1 MRPRRGPWQVLRI
14 EWDQAKAESNLRK
27 HGVGFGEAATV
38 LYDHFSIHRFDIE
51 HATVE
56 PRFLAVGTSIAD
68 RVLVV
73 IYTDDGSTIRLL
85 SARRATKRERHEYEF
100 A

>member
-1 MRPRRGPWQVLRI
+1 MLRI
-14 EWDQAKAESNLRK
+14 KWDQAKAESNLRK

-38 LYDHFSIHRFDIE
+38 LYDRFSIHRFDTK
-51 HATVE
+51 HSAVE
-56 PRFLAVGTSIAD
+56 PRFLAVGTSLAD

-73 IYTDDGSTIRLL
+73 VYTDDGSTIRLL
-85 SARRATKRERHEYEF
+85 SARRATKRERHEYEL

>member
-1 MRPRRGPWQVLRI
+1 MSLRRGRWQVLRI

-38 LYDHFSIHRFDIE
+38 LFDRLSVHRFDAR
-51 HATVE
+51 HSAAE
-56 PRFLAVGTSIAD
+56 PRFLVVATSFAD

-73 IYTDDGSTIRLL
+73 AYTDDGSTIRLL
-85 SARRATKRERHEYEF
+85 SARRATKRERYEYES

>member
-1 MRPRRGPWQVLRI
+1 MTRI
-14 EWDQAKAESNLRK
+14 EWDPAKAESNLRK
-27 HGVGFGEAATV
+27 HGVRFAEAATV
-38 LYDHFSIHRFDIE
+38 LSDPMSIHQFDATHSAEELRF
-51 HATVE
+51 V
-56 PRFLAVGTSIAD
+56 AVGTSLTD

-85 SARRATKRERHEYEF
+85 SARHATKRERHEYES